1 MKNNTPLVSIIICLY
16 NVASFLQ
23 KKKLAC
29 ILQQTYR
36 NLEVILV
43 DDGSTDNT
51 YLLCEE
57 LKKSDQRIRLVRKA
71 NGGLGSARNAGLD
84 EAQGDYVWFYDVDD
98 DADTRLVEKN
108 IYWMETYGSD
118 VNIFGYHCIT
128 PHLHLSEEV
137 RFKERKI
144 HDNATLKSI
153 YVDELLF
160 VPNGNGFA
168 WNKFYRRSF
177 IEKYGFRF
185 GNQRIQQDEGFNL
198 QFYPLLDN
206 IYISSEL
213 LYTYYIYNVGN
224 NRSRYIPDRINI
236 YISVYNQFQ
245 SFITAWGVEDKRLE
259 NYTYKRLYSGIVISL
274 TYNLFH
280 PNSKKTYK
288 EKKTEFI
295 SILSKK
301 QVVECLKH
309 MQINKQLD
317 LEQTLFVYS
326 YLKKDF
332 TLFFL
337 LKNIFDSL
345 RLIKKKISRL
355 YAK

>member
-1 MKNNTPLVSIIICLY
+1 MQNNSPLVSIIICLY

-29 ILQQTYR
+29 ILQQTYW
-36 NLEVILV
+36 NLEIILV

-51 YLLCEE
+51 YRLCED
-57 LKKSDQRIRLVRKA
+57 LKKSDPRIRLVRKT

-98 DADTRLVEKN
+98 EADIRLVEKN

-118 VNIFGYHCIT
+118 MNIFGYHCIT

-137 RFKERKI
+137 RFKEREI
-144 HDNATLKSI
+144 HDNTTLKSI
-153 YVDELLF
+153 FVDELLF

-198 QFYPLLDN
+198 QFYPLLKN
-206 IYISSEL
+206 VYISSEL
-213 LYTYYIYNVGN
+213 LYTYYIYNNGN
-224 NRSRYIPDRINI
+224 NRSKYIPDRISI

-245 SFITAWGVEDKRLE
+245 SFITTWGLQDKRLAE
-259 NYTYKRLYSGIVISL
+259 YTYRRLYSGID
-274 TYNLFH
+274 
-280 PNSKKTYK
+280 
-288 EKKTEFI
+288 I
-295 SILSKK
+295 SILFNTFHPDSCKNRSEQKK
-301 QVVECLKH
+301 EILNILNKKEVIRCLDFMEKYPMSIEQRLFYQVYKRKSFLY
-309 MQINKQLD
+309 I
-317 LEQTLFVYS
+317 LFYRNVFRN
-326 YLKKDF
+326 LRKI
-332 TLFFL
+332 
-337 LKNIFDSL
+337 KNILS
-345 RLIKKKISRL
+345 
-355 YAK
+355 

>member
-29 ILQQTYR
+29 ILQQSYR
-36 NLEVILV
+36 NLEIILV

-108 IYWMETYGSD
+108 IYWMETYRSD

-128 PHLHLSEEV
+128 PYLYLSEEI
-137 RFKERKI
+137 RFKEREI
-144 HDNATLKSI
+144 HDNETLKSI
-153 YVDELLF
+153 FVDELLF

-198 QFYPLLDN
+198 QFYPLLN
-206 IYISSEL
+206 NVYISSEL
-213 LYTYYIYNVGN
+213 LYTYYIYNSGN
-224 NRSRYIPDRINI
+224 NRSRYILDRINI
-236 YISVYNQFQ
+236 YLSVYNQFQ

-259 NYTYKRLYSGIVISL
+259 DYTYKRLYSGIVIS
-274 TYNLFH
+274 
-280 PNSKKTYK
+280 
-288 EKKTEFI
+288 
-295 SILSKK
+295 
-301 QVVECLKH
+301 
-309 MQINKQLD
+309 
-317 LEQTLFVYS
+317 
-326 YLKKDF
+326 
-332 TLFFL
+332 
-337 LKNIFDSL
+337 
-345 RLIKKKISRL
+345 
-355 YAK
+355 

>member
-1 MKNNTPLVSIIICLY
+1 MQNNSPLVSIIICLY

-29 ILQQTYR
+29 ILQQTYW
-36 NLEVILV
+36 NLEIILV

-51 YLLCEE
+51 YRLCED
-57 LKKSDQRIRLVRKA
+57 LKKSDPRIRLVRKT

-98 DADTRLVEKN
+98 EADIRLVEKN

-118 VNIFGYHCIT
+118 MNIFGYHCIT

-137 RFKERKI
+137 RFKEQEI
-144 HDNATLKSI
+144 HDNTTLKSI
-153 YVDELLF
+153 FVDELLF

-198 QFYPLLDN
+198 QFYPLLN
-206 IYISSEL
+206 NVYISSEL
-213 LYTYYIYNVGN
+213 LYTYYIYNNGN
-224 NRSRYIPDRINI
+224 NRSKYIPDRISI

-245 SFITAWGVEDKRLE
+245 SFITTWGLQDKRLE
-259 NYTYKRLYSGIVISL
+259 EYTYR
-274 TYNLFH
+274 
-280 PNSKKTYK
+280 
-288 EKKTEFI
+288 
-295 SILSKK
+295 
-301 QVVECLKH
+301 
-309 MQINKQLD
+309 
-317 LEQTLFVYS
+317 
-326 YLKKDF
+326 
-332 TLFFL
+332 
-337 LKNIFDSL
+337 
-345 RLIKKKISRL
+345 RL
-355 YAK
+355 YAGMETSILFNTFHPDTHKNLSEQKKEILNILNKKEITQCLDFIGRYPMKIKQRVFYRVYKRKFFLGIIFYKGLFRTLRKIKKLV

>member
-128 PHLHLSEEV
+128 PYLHLSEEI
-137 RFKERKI
+137 RFKEREI
-144 HDNATLKSI
+144 HDNETLKSI
-153 YVDELLF
+153 FVDELLF

-198 QFYPLLDN
+198 QFYPLLN
-206 IYISSEL
+206 NVYISSEL
-213 LYTYYIYNVGN
+213 LYTYYIYNSGN
-224 NRSRYIPDRINI
+224 NRSRYISNRINI
-236 YISVYNQFQ
+236 YISVYNQLQ

-259 NYTYKRLYSGIVISL
+259 EYTYKRLYSGIVISL

-280 PNSKKTYK
+280 PNLKKTYK

-337 LKNIFDSL
+337 LKSIFDSL

>member
-128 PHLHLSEEV
+128 PYLHLSEEI
-137 RFKERKI
+137 RFKEREI
-144 HDNATLKSI
+144 HDNETLKSI
-153 YVDELLF
+153 FVDELLF

-198 QFYPLLDN
+198 QFYPLLN
-206 IYISSEL
+206 NVYISSEL
-213 LYTYYIYNVGN
+213 LYTYYIYNSGN
-224 NRSRYIPDRINI
+224 NRSRYISNRINI
-236 YISVYNQFQ
+236 YISVYNQLQ

-259 NYTYKRLYSGIVISL
+259 EYTYKRLYSGIVISL

-280 PNSKKTYK
+280 PNLKKTYK
-288 EKKTEFI
+288 EKETEFI

>member
-1 MKNNTPLVSIIICLY
+1 MQNNIPLVSIIICLY

-29 ILQQTYR
+29 ILQQTYW
-36 NLEVILV
+36 NLEIILV

-51 YLLCEE
+51 YQLCEE
-57 LKKSDQRIRLVRKA
+57 LKISDPRIRLVRKT

-84 EAQGDYVWFYDVDD
+84 EVQGDYVWFYDVDD
-98 DADTRLVEKN
+98 EADIRLVEKN

-137 RFKERKI
+137 RFKEREI

-153 YVDELLF
+153 FVDELLF

-198 QFYPLLDN
+198 QFYPLLN
-206 IYISSEL
+206 NVYISSEL
-213 LYTYYIYNVGN
+213 LYTYYIYNNGN
-224 NRSRYIPDRINI
+224 NRSKYIPDRINI

-245 SFITAWGVEDKRLE
+245 SFTTTWGLQDKRLE
-259 NYTYKRLYSGIVISL
+259 EYTYR
-274 TYNLFH
+274 
-280 PNSKKTYK
+280 
-288 EKKTEFI
+288 
-295 SILSKK
+295 
-301 QVVECLKH
+301 
-309 MQINKQLD
+309 
-317 LEQTLFVYS
+317 
-326 YLKKDF
+326 
-332 TLFFL
+332 
-337 LKNIFDSL
+337 
-345 RLIKKKISRL
+345 RL
-355 YAK
+355 YAGMETSILFNTFHPDTHKNLSEQKKEILNILNKKEITQCLDFIGRYPMKIEQRLFYRVYKRKFFLGIIFYKGVFRTLRKIKKLV

>member
-1 MKNNTPLVSIIICLY
+1 MQNNTPLVSIIICLY

-29 ILQQTYR
+29 ILQQTYW
-36 NLEVILV
+36 NLEIILV

-51 YLLCEE
+51 YQLCEE
-57 LKKSDQRIRLVRKA
+57 LKISDQRIRLVRKT

-98 DADTRLVEKN
+98 EADIRLVEKN

-137 RFKERKI
+137 RFKEREI

-153 YVDELLF
+153 FVDELLF

-198 QFYPLLDN
+198 QFYPLLNDV
-206 IYISSEL
+206 YISSEV
-213 LYTYYIYNVGN
+213 LYTYYIYNSGN
-224 NRSRYIPDRINI
+224 NRSKYISDRINI
-236 YISVYNQFQ
+236 YLSVYNQFQ
-245 SFITAWGVEDKRLE
+245 SFIAAWGVEDKRLE
-259 NYTYKRLYSGIVISL
+259 DYTYKRLYSGIVISL

-317 LEQTLFVYS
+317 LVQTLFVYS

>member
-1 MKNNTPLVSIIICLY
+1 MQNNTPLVSIIICLY

-29 ILQQTYR
+29 ILQQTYW
-36 NLEVILV
+36 NLEIILV

-51 YLLCEE
+51 YQLCEE
-57 LKKSDQRIRLVRKA
+57 LKISDQRIRLVRKT
-71 NGGLGSARNAGLD
+71 NGGLGSARNTGLD

-98 DADTRLVEKN
+98 EADIRLVEKN

-153 YVDELLF
+153 FVDELLF

-198 QFYPLLDN
+198 QFYPLLN
-206 IYISSEL
+206 NVYISSEV
-213 LYTYYIYNVGN
+213 LYTYYIYNSGN
-224 NRSRYIPDRINI
+224 NRSKYIPDRINI

-245 SFITAWGVEDKRLE
+245 SFTTTWGLQDKRLE
-259 NYTYKRLYSGIVISL
+259 EYTYR
-274 TYNLFH
+274 
-280 PNSKKTYK
+280 
-288 EKKTEFI
+288 
-295 SILSKK
+295 
-301 QVVECLKH
+301 
-309 MQINKQLD
+309 
-317 LEQTLFVYS
+317 
-326 YLKKDF
+326 
-332 TLFFL
+332 
-337 LKNIFDSL
+337 
-345 RLIKKKISRL
+345 RL
-355 YAK
+355 YAGMETSILFNTFHPDSCKNHSEQKEEILNILNRKEVIQCLIFMGKYPMGIEQRLFYQAYKRKFFFSIVFYKALFKILRKVKNRLS

>member
-1 MKNNTPLVSIIICLY
+1 MQNNTSLVSIIICLY

-51 YLLCEE
+51 YQLCEE
-57 LKKSDQRIRLVRKA
+57 LKISDQRIRLVRKT

-98 DADTRLVEKN
+98 EADIRLVEKN
-108 IYWMETYGSD
+108 IYWMETYGSN
-118 VNIFGYHCIT
+118 VNIFGYYCIT

-137 RFKERKI
+137 RFKEREI

-153 YVDELLF
+153 FVDELLF

-198 QFYPLLDN
+198 QFYPLLN
-206 IYISSEL
+206 NVYISSEL
-213 LYTYYIYNVGN
+213 LYTYYIYNNGN

-236 YISVYNQFQ
+236 YLSVYNQFQ
-245 SFITAWGVEDKRLE
+245 SFIAAWGVEDKRLE
-259 NYTYKRLYSGIVISL
+259 EYTYR
-274 TYNLFH
+274 
-280 PNSKKTYK
+280 
-288 EKKTEFI
+288 
-295 SILSKK
+295 
-301 QVVECLKH
+301 
-309 MQINKQLD
+309 
-317 LEQTLFVYS
+317 
-326 YLKKDF
+326 
-332 TLFFL
+332 
-337 LKNIFDSL
+337 
-345 RLIKKKISRL
+345 RL
-355 YAK
+355 YAGVETSILFNTFHPDSCKNRSEQKEEILNILNKKEVIRCLDFMGKYPMGIEQELFYQVYRRKLFLGIVFCRELFRTLRKIKNNLVF

>member
-29 ILQQTYR
+29 ILQQSYR
-36 NLEVILV
+36 NLEIILV

-128 PHLHLSEEV
+128 PYLHLSEEI
-137 RFKERKI
+137 RFKEREI
-144 HDNATLKSI
+144 HDNETLKSI
-153 YVDELLF
+153 FVDELLF

-185 GNQRIQQDEGFNL
+185 GSQRIQQDEGFNL
-198 QFYPLLDN
+198 QFYPLLN
-206 IYISSEL
+206 NVYISSEL
-213 LYTYYIYNVGN
+213 LYTYYIYNSGN
-224 NRSRYIPDRINI
+224 NRSKYISDRINI

-259 NYTYKRLYSGIVISL
+259 DYTYKRLYSGIVISL

-295 SILSKK
+295 SILSQK
-301 QVVECLKH
+301 QVTECLKH
-309 MQINKQLD
+309 IQINKQLN

>member
-1 MKNNTPLVSIIICLY
+1 MQNNSPLVSIIICLY

-29 ILQQTYR
+29 ILQQTYW
-36 NLEVILV
+36 NLEIILV

-51 YLLCEE
+51 YRLCED
-57 LKKSDQRIRLVRKA
+57 LKKSDPRIRLVRKT

-98 DADTRLVEKN
+98 EADIRLVEKN

-118 VNIFGYHCIT
+118 MNIFGYHCIT

-137 RFKERKI
+137 RFKEQEI
-144 HDNATLKSI
+144 HDNTTLKSI
-153 YVDELLF
+153 FVDELLF

-198 QFYPLLDN
+198 QFYPLLN
-206 IYISSEL
+206 NVYISSEL
-213 LYTYYIYNVGN
+213 LYTYYIYNNGN
-224 NRSRYIPDRINI
+224 NRSKYIPDRISI

-245 SFITAWGVEDKRLE
+245 SFITTWGLQDKRLE
-259 NYTYKRLYSGIVISL
+259 EYTYR
-274 TYNLFH
+274 
-280 PNSKKTYK
+280 
-288 EKKTEFI
+288 
-295 SILSKK
+295 
-301 QVVECLKH
+301 
-309 MQINKQLD
+309 
-317 LEQTLFVYS
+317 
-326 YLKKDF
+326 
-332 TLFFL
+332 
-337 LKNIFDSL
+337 
-345 RLIKKKISRL
+345 RL
-355 YAK
+355 YAGMETSILFNTFHPDTHKNLSEQKKEILNILNKKEITQCLDFIGRYPMKIKQSR

>member
-128 PHLHLSEEV
+128 PYLHLSEEI
-137 RFKERKI
+137 RFKEREI
-144 HDNATLKSI
+144 HDNETLKSI
-153 YVDELLF
+153 FVDELLF

-198 QFYPLLDN
+198 QFYPLLN
-206 IYISSEL
+206 NVYISSEL
-213 LYTYYIYNVGN
+213 LYTYYIYNSGN
-224 NRSRYIPDRINI
+224 NRSRYISNRINI
-236 YISVYNQFQ
+236 YISVYNQLQ

-259 NYTYKRLYSGIVISL
+259 EYTYKRLYSGIVISL

-280 PNSKKTYK
+280 PNFKKTYK